1 MLIVRATCALLC
13 LAAAAALAGCAT
25 GVGAEAPG
33 GVNLAGAW
41 KLDPGASD
49 DPEKLLAQ
57 MRAEAYK
64 IINRPPQPTPPPLP
78 ENGRAPRDRPQT
90 QQPTYDEPAVAPVGP
105 GGQRPDPLKYSPMA
119 HIIMEA
125 AARGDFLTVRQEAG
139 KFVLDYGTSKRS
151 FTPGEHS
158 VVSVESG
165 VGDQTSG
172 WKGRQYV
179 IRVNAQLGPQ
189 VTEEY
194 GLSPDGKHLVTKLH
208 IASGE
213 LSPVTLT
220 RVYNPTTEI
229 APQQLPTTD

>member
-1 MLIVRATCALLC
+1 MSIVRATCALLC

-25 GVGAEAPG
+25 GVGAEAPA
-33 GVNLAGAW
+33 GVSLAGAW

-64 IINRPPQPTPPPLP
+64 IINRPPQPTPQPLP
-78 ENGRAPRDRPQT
+78 QNGRAPRDT
-90 QQPTYDEPAVAPVGP
+90 QQETYDEPVVAPVGR
-105 GGQRPDPLKYSPMA
+105 GGDPLKNSPMA
-119 HIIMEA
+119 HIITGA
-125 AARGDFLTVRQEAG
+125 VARGDFLTVRQGPG
-139 KFVLDYGTSKRS
+139 KFVLDYGTSQRS

-158 VVSVESG
+158 VVSAEGG

-172 WKGRQYV
+172 WKGHQYV

-194 GLSPDGKHLVTKLH
+194 GLSPDGKHLVSKLH

-220 RVYNPTTEI
+220 RVYKPTTEI